1 MSTRKWSCLF
11 LSRTTFYAIFEEFS
25 FLNRMEN
32 DKKSN
37 FLIKFF
43 VPRQIGWLH
52 LVSKLV
58 LVQLFWRLTQCIIKK
73 FNLSSFHKK
82 KNLNFL
88 VHLWFED
95 TSLLSNLVNISL
107 NIPPT
112 SVIRRPNCY
121 WSDFYPKKN
130 PIFLYKN
137 ISLCVGWWPGN
148 LYTTNF
154 FNLEINDN
162 LVSYQNLWTFLLF
175 FSISMHFD
183 SVLLFV
189 QILCIY
195 LLQLMGQTL
204 GIWKFL
210 CKNSSTSGLLWCNF
224 GQFLCVL
231 LLESWVPNYQIVV
244 KNGCQP
250 CWVCQPENWCQAIP
264 FG

>member
-1 MSTRKWSCLF
+1 
-11 LSRTTFYAIFEEFS
+11 
-25 FLNRMEN
+25 
-32 DKKSN
+32 
-37 FLIKFF
+37 
-43 VPRQIGWLH
+43 
-52 LVSKLV
+52 
-58 LVQLFWRLTQCIIKK
+58 
-73 FNLSSFHKK
+73 LSSFHKK

-88 VHLWFED
+88 VHSWFKD
-95 TSLLSNLVNISL
+95 TSLLSNLVKISL
-107 NIPPT
+107 NIPT
-112 SVIRRPNCY
+112 SVIRRLNCY
-121 WSDFYPKKN
+121 WSNFYSKKN

-154 FNLEINDN
+154 FNLEINVN
-162 LVSYQNLWTFLLF
+162 LVSDQNLWTFLLYL
-175 FSISMHFD
+175 SISMHFD

-224 GQFLCVL
+224 GQLLCVL
-231 LLESWVPNYQIVV
+231 LQESWVSNYQIFL

-250 CWVCQPENWCQAIP
+250 CWVSTIKLVSSHTFWFKVLPLTTRARVFWTRIFMSLSYMPCETSIALSPWAIN
-264 FG
+264 FGANLFILQLHTSL